1 MSPQLTLQSPLQ
13 LPPSEVPSYLEQ
25 LWLNDQPGNTGAK
38 TFSLL
43 VWQPAWVEQQLVRT
57 GQIDGPIIGSQSQE
71 LIQAARQ
78 ALTEGDQGRSTPTLH
93 SSGSAENSNGEG
105 NKHGDD

>member
-13 LPPSEVPSYLEQ
+13 LPPNEVPSYLEQ

-57 GQIDGPIIGSQSQE
+57 GKITGPIIGAQSQE
-71 LIQAARQ
+71 LIEAARQ
-78 ALTEGDQGRSTPTLH
+78 
-93 SSGSAENSNGEG
+93 
-105 NKHGDD
+105 